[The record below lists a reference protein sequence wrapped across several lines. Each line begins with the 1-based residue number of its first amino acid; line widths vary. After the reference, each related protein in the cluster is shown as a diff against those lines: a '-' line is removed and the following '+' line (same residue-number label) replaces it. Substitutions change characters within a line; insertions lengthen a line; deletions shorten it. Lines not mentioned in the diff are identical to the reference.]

1 MEFID
6 SHCHLHDEEFFSAE
20 AAEGVLKRSIAAG
33 VRRVMVIG
41 TSLND
46 SKNAV
51 RFAEN
56 HTKNVWATIGAHP
69 QGDGIEDVSA
79 ELVNTVDGFAELKSP
94 KIVAIGEIGLDY
106 HCKGCERESQM
117 RLFEEMMQVARDR
130 KLPVVFHIREAYDD
144 AWSIIDNFS
153 GVRGV
158 VHSFSDDETR
168 LEQALKRDF
177 YVGVNGLATFAP
189 IPLPPIERMLLET
202 DAPFLAPVPHR
213 GKPNEPAYVPDIA
226 RFVAR
231 KLDVALD
238 DVARITTEN
247 SVKLFSL
254 D

>member
-6 SHCHLHDEEFFSAE
+6 SHCHLHDKEFFSTEAAE
-20 AAEGVLKRSIAAG
+20 AALKRSVAIG

-41 TSLND
+41 TSLED
-46 SKNAV
+46 STNAV
-51 RFAEN
+51 KFAEEYPE
-56 HTKNVWATIGAHP
+56 TVWATIGAHP
-69 QGDGIEDVSA
+69 QGDGIEDISA
-79 ELVNTVDGFAELKSP
+79 DLVYSVGGFTELRSD

-106 HCKGCERESQM
+106 HCRGCERDSQM

-158 VHSFSDDETR
+158 VHSFSDDKVR

-189 IPLPPIERMLLET
+189 IPLPPLERMLLET

-213 GKPNEPAYVPDIA
+213 GKTNEPSYVPDIA
-226 RFVAR
+226 RFVAK
-231 KLDVALD
+231 KLGITLE
-238 DVARITTEN
+238 DVARTTTEN
-247 SVKLFSL
+247 SVRLFGL
-254 D
+254 N

>member
-20 AAEGVLKRSIAAG
+20 AAEGVLKRSIATG

-41 TSLND
+41 TSPKD
-46 SKNAV
+46 SANAV
-51 RFAEN
+51 KFAES
-56 HTKNVWATIGAHP
+56 HHENVWAAIGAHP
-69 QGDGIEDVSA
+69 QGDGITDVSA
-79 ELVNTVDGFAELKSP
+79 ELVNSVGEFAKLESP
-94 KIVAIGEIGLDY
+94 KIVAVGEVGLDY
-106 HCKGCERESQM
+106 HCQGCERESQM

-158 VHSFSDDETR
+158 VHSFSDDASR

-189 IPLPPIERMLLET
+189 IPLPPLERMLLET

-213 GKPNEPAYVPDIA
+213 GKTNEPTYIPDIA
-226 RFVAR
+226 RFVA
-231 KLDVALD
+231 KKQGVALE
-238 DVARITTEN
+238 DVARVTTNN
-247 SVKLFSL
+247 SAELFGIN
-254 D
+254 